1 MSQRDKVEEITQ
13 RLHETDREILR
24 VIEKRARIVQD
35 LVATRSDAG
44 KMSPIVDGHRL
55 RALEQA
61 VSAPL
66 SSSAVRPIFAA
77 IDAACRVYE
86 VAPKV
91 ACVGPEGGFPW
102 LAAGLHFGPRAEL
115 VRAETP
121 EKALEEVARSQ
132 VDYAVVTYETLRDGL
147 AFTTIQAIA
156 ALDLKLVGER
166 EVTHTLMLVNK
177 TGSKADIERV
187 YASSHHHAL
196 SEAFLAASYPKATV
210 LHVRSA
216 IMALELAAENHG
228 AAAVVPARLALSSA
242 AHDLRTVSENVGDE
256 GELRVRYG
264 VVSRLPMPRTG
275 NDATALLFGVHDR
288 PGALHDVLQAFK
300 EKSCNLRRIQSRA
313 VPGGDGWEYVFYVEV
328 TGHVTDRPLVAALEG
343 VKQKARL
350 LRIVGSFPLDAAEAT
365 PPSSGLSSDAAR

>member
-1 MSQRDKVEEITQ
+1 MTQRDKVEEITQ

-35 LVATRSDAG
+35 LVATRSDAA
-44 KMSPIVDGHRL
+44 KLSPIVDGHRL
-55 RALEQA
+55 RALEQG
-61 VSAPL
+61 VTAPL
-66 SSSAVRPIFAA
+66 SANAVRPIFAA

-86 VAPKV
+86 VAPRV

-102 LAAGLHFGPRAEL
+102 LAAGLHFGTRAEL

-132 VDYAVVTYETLRDGL
+132 VDYAVVTYETLREGL
-147 AFTTIQAIA
+147 AFSTIQAIA
-156 ALDLKLVGER
+156 ALELKLVGER

-177 TGSKADIERV
+177 TGNKADIERV

-196 SEAFLAASYPKATV
+196 SEAWLAANYPKATV

-228 AAAVVPARLALSSA
+228 AAAVVPARLALTTTGEGR
-242 AHDLRTVSENVGDE
+242 DLRAVAENVGDE

-264 VVSRLPMPRTG
+264 IVSRLPMPRTG
-275 NDATALLFGVHDR
+275 NDATAVLFGVHDK

-328 TGHVTDRPLVAALEG
+328 SGHVTDRPLVAALEG

-350 LRIVGSFPLDAAEAT
+350 LKIVGSFPLDVAEAT
-365 PPSSGLSSDAAR
+365 PPSSGAPR